1 MAEQSYQALAIPADG
16 RSDVHDSATDQ
27 EIRDQE
33 TWHNCPDYV
42 AAHALNNE
50 FFHGKRVGR
59 NISQQYDQDQLN
71 ESGRQLLDHVFI
83 LKFHKPRFFR
93 RIDNDGVCEI
103 RNMGMCSYMLPNDS
117 PLRLPLMEALLSSE
131 SLFTIL
137 TDLSLQS
144 NNDSLIISNLERC
157 EGLSQIR
164 VADLIELLEEWSPD
178 RDDFSGIVCE
188 QLTEDVRHVKKSDCQ
203 AIIDTR
209 PTVFLTMSDQYDH
222 DVQKALLDLVNQSE
236 KVLEDEKEVR
246 IRSEELQRIQFA
258 SKLFDE
264 YGHPEAKFDAH
275 GNLCCD
281 L

>member
-1 MAEQSYQALAIPADG
+1 MAEQSYQALGIPTDK
-16 RSDVHDSATDQ
+16 RSDVLDIASDQ

-33 TWHNCPDYV
+33 IWHNCPDYA

-83 LKFHKPRFFR
+83 LKFHKPSFSRE
-93 RIDNDGVCEI
+93 ISNNDVYEI

-117 PLRLPLMEALLSSE
+117 PLRLPLTEALLSSE
-131 SLFTIL
+131 CLFTIL

-144 NNDSLIISNLERC
+144 NDNSLIISNLERC
-157 EGLSQIR
+157 EGLSQTR
-164 VADLIELLEEWSPD
+164 VAELIEILGKWIPD
-178 RDDFSGIVCE
+178 RDDFPGIACE
-188 QLTEDVRHVKKSDCQ
+188 QLAKDVRHVKKSDCQ

-236 KVLEDEKEVR
+236 KVLENEKEVR
-246 IRSEELQRIQFA
+246 IRSE
-258 SKLFDE
+258 
-264 YGHPEAKFDAH
+264 
-275 GNLCCD
+275 
-281 L
+281 